1 MYLNNRRANSKIKG
15 CQHEDKSLVIPN
27 EYLGIKV
34 EEMPKLGP
42 LELPEPG
49 IETTIG
55 LSVYD
60 RGSSIRNGQQE
71 E

>member
-1 MYLNNRRANSKIKG
+1 M
-15 CQHEDKSLVIPN
+15 IPN

-34 EEMPKLGP
+34 EEMPQLGP

-60 RGSSIRNGQQE
+60 RGSSISNGQQE